1 MDCVLLVSKSEKST
15 DSLSGLL
22 RESFSPTVLD
32 VARSGAEARR
42 MLLQKEYDFIFIN
55 SPLTDEFGDG
65 LAIYAVEN
73 QQAGV
78 ILLVK
83 AEIETEAESKTED
96 YGVFVLPKPLSRY
109 LMFKSIKLLEV
120 TKRRL
125 EGVRRENIKLQ
136 NKIEDIRTINRAK
149 YVLMEYLSM
158 SEPQAHKYLER
169 QAMNQR
175 LTKIE
180 VAKRILSTYEN

>member
-22 RESFSPTVLD
+22 RDSFSPAVLD
-32 VARSGAEARR
+32 VVKSGAEARR
-42 MLLQKEYDFIFIN
+42 MMLQKDYDFIFIN
-55 SPLTDEFGDG
+55 SPLPDEFGDG
-65 LAIYAVEN
+65 LAIYAAEN
-73 QQAGV
+73 MRAGV

-83 AEIETEAESKTED
+83 AELEDEAESKTGD
-96 YGVFVLPKPLSRY
+96 YGVFVLPKPLSKY

-120 TKRRL
+120 ARRRL
-125 EGVRRENIKLQ
+125 EGVRNENIRLHK
-136 NKIEDIRTINRAK
+136 KIEDIRTINRAK

-158 SEPQAHKYLER
+158 SEPQAHRYLER

-175 LTKIE
+175 LTKVE